1 MTMTITPP
9 IQKHQ
14 TVRHTINRL
23 LALCMALA
31 LVPLPAGAAGLGNVS
46 GNPVMGEPFVL
57 EVPLID
63 AGDLAAECIQL
74 TPHPAGS
81 DSRFFP
87 HKATFDLKKKA
98 GGAQTFITI
107 RGAEF
112 TQPVLEFRLTIG
124 CGNQISR
131 DYALLPSPS
140 RELHYEPVQINKAAV
155 MPVPESPSP
164 AVVKNMGNAA
174 APAGPSLEKMAK
186 QRYPLQPK
194 ARAKFK
200 RMVRDANPAALEGVA
215 DNAPLPANTDLQ
227 IPPNIPKK
235 RVGPYI
241 PKVKKAPPAPAP
253 TQIPSPAEPV
263 PPTQTK
269 APAPSE
275 KPAPAPVAAETPK
288 DRLIISSGAGTP
300 GATQP
305 VGTAEGALQEK
316 AVASFATQDEMA
328 TKLAQSESSYN
339 ELKQQILAME
349 SRMAVLEQERQ
360 RLQQEAMKK
369 ADWPLLETTVLILVG
384 GLLGAMLMIIMQR
397 RRSRYETST
406 FDIGAIGR
414 K

>member
-9 IQKHQ
+9 IQKLQ

-23 LALCMALA
+23 LALCLA
-31 LVPLPAGAAGLGNVS
+31 LVFAPLPAGAAGLGNVS

-74 TPHPAGS
+74 TPHSAGS
-81 DSRFFP
+81 DSQFFP
-87 HKATFDLKKKA
+87 RKATFDLKKKA
-98 GGAQTFITI
+98 GGAQTVITI

-140 RELHYEPVQINKAAV
+140 RELHYEPVQINRAAV
-155 MPVPESPSP
+155 MPVPESPSS
-164 AVVKNMGNAA
+164 AVVKNLGNAA
-174 APAGPSLEKMAK
+174 APAGRSLEKMAK

-215 DNAPLPANTDLQ
+215 DNAPLPANADLQ
-227 IPPNIPKK
+227 IPANIPKK

-253 TQIPSPAEPV
+253 TQIPSPAEPA
-263 PPTQTK
+263 PPAQTK

-288 DRLIISSGAGTP
+288 DRLIISSGAGAP
-300 GATQP
+300 GAIQP

-316 AVASFATQDEMA
+316 AAASFTAQEDLVA
-328 TKLAQSESSYN
+328 KLAQSESSYN

-369 ADWPLLETTVLILVG
+369 SDWPLLETTVLILVG

-397 RRSRYETST
+397 RRSYETPT

>member
-1 MTMTITPP
+1 MTMTFTPP
-9 IQKHQ
+9 PQKHQ
-14 TVRHTINRL
+14 PFHQSANHLTLLCLI
-23 LALCMALA
+23 LALL
-31 LVPLPAGAAGLGNVS
+31 PLTAAAAGLGKVS

-74 TPHPAGS
+74 TPHSAGS
-81 DSRFFP
+81 DSQFFP
-87 HKATFDLKKKA
+87 RRATFDLKKKA
-98 GGAQTFITI
+98 GGAQTVITI
-107 RGAEF
+107 HGAEF

-140 RELHYEPVQINKAAV
+140 RELRYEPIQITQATV
-155 MPVPESPSP
+155 MPVPESPPP
-164 AVVKNMGNAA
+164 AIAKNIGAV
-174 APAGPSLEKMAK
+174 AGPSGPSLNNMAK

-194 ARAKFK
+194 ARGKFK
-200 RMVRDANPAALEGVA
+200 RMVREANPSALEGIA
-215 DNAPLPANTDLQ
+215 DNEPIPANADLQ
-227 IPPNIPKK
+227 IPANIPKK
-235 RVGPYI
+235 RTGPYI
-241 PKVKKAPPAPAP
+241 PSVKK
-253 TQIPSPAEPV
+253 TPAEPAPKPLAEEPA
-263 PPTQTK
+263 PPPERVK
-269 APAPSE
+269 APAPAK
-275 KPAPAPVAAETPK
+275 KPAPAPVAAEASK
-288 DRLIISSGAGTP
+288 DRLTISSGVGTS

-305 VGTAEGALQEK
+305 VGTPEGALQEK
-316 AVASFATQDEMA
+316 AATSLPTQDEMA
-328 TKLAQSESSYN
+328 AKPDPAESSYN

-369 ADWPLLETTVLILVG
+369 SDWPLLETTVLILVG